1 MQGGGARDR
10 HAGSEPGGAPD
21 VAALRRG
28 AHERAV
34 ARARL
39 PFAGTVTD
47 SVHDG
52 VALRRYTPDR
62 RHPGAAVVF
71 LHGGYGLFGDLDLQ
85 DGWCRRTADT
95 LGVVVLS
102 VDYRLAPE
110 ASLDDAVADA
120 VAAVDL
126 LAREGFDRLYLDGDS
141 AGGAVAVL
149 AAVRTLHPLAGL
161 LLTNPNL
168 DLSLETYDDALPGG
182 PGRELSTYAMRAWTG
197 VDAADAPRL
206 HRSAR
211 GLPPTLVAV
220 GELDSLRP
228 EARELADVCR
238 RDGVPCRLVELPRA
252 GHGFVGTERA
262 GEVLAEAAAFL
273 SLG

>member
-1 MQGGGARDR
+1 MTPGPADPGS
-10 HAGSEPGGAPD
+10 AGLPD

-34 ARARL
+34 ARPRR
-39 PFAGTVTD
+39 PFAGAVTD
-47 SVHDG
+47 LATDG

-62 RHPGAAVVF
+62 RRPGAAVVF
-71 LHGGYGLFGDLDLQ
+71 LHGGYGLFGDLELQ
-85 DGWCRRTADT
+85 DGWCRRAAEA
-95 LGVVVLS
+95 LGVVVLA

-110 ASLDDAVADA
+110 ARLDDAVVDA
-120 VAAVDL
+120 LAALDL
-126 LAREGFDRLYLDGDS
+126 LAGDGFDRLYLDGDS

-149 AAVRTLHPLAGL
+149 AAARTAHPLAGL

-168 DLSLETYDDALPGG
+168 DLSLETYDDDLPGG

-197 VDAADAPRL
+197 IEPADAPRL
-206 HRSAR
+206 QRSAR

-228 EARELADVCR
+228 EARELADTCR
-238 RDGVPCRLVELPRA
+238 RDGVPCRLVELPGA
-252 GHGFVGTERA
+252 EHGFVGTERA
-262 GEVLAEAAAFL
+262 GTVLTEAAAFFGL
-273 SLG
+273 A

>member
-1 MQGGGARDR
+1 MTLEQHGG
-10 HAGSEPGGAPD
+10 PD

-28 AHERAV
+28 AHERAA
-34 ARARL
+34 ARPRH
-39 PFAGTVTD
+39 PFAGAVAD
-47 SVHDG
+47 LAHDG

-62 RHPGAAVVF
+62 RRPGAAAVF
-71 LHGGYGLFGDLDLQ
+71 LHGGYGLFGDLELQ
-85 DGWCRRTADT
+85 DGWCRRAAEA

-110 ASLDDAVADA
+110 ATLDDAVADA
-120 VAAVDL
+120 LAAVDL
-126 LAREGFDRLYLDGDS
+126 LAGEGFDRLYLDGDS

-149 AAVRTLHPLAGL
+149 AASRSARPLAGL

-182 PGRELSTYAMRAWTG
+182 PGRELSAYAMRAWTG
-197 VDAADAPRL
+197 VEPADAPRL

-211 GLPPTLVAV
+211 GLPPALVVV

-228 EARELADVCR
+228 EARELADACR
-238 RDGVPCRLVELPRA
+238 RDGVPCRLVELSGA
-252 GHGFVGTERA
+252 EHGFVGTERA
-262 GEVLAEAAAFL
+262 GEVLAEAATFFD
-273 SLG
+273 LG

>member
-1 MQGGGARDR
+1 MT
-10 HAGSEPGGAPD
+10 EGAPD
-21 VAALRRG
+21 VTALRRG

-34 ARARL
+34 ARPRR

-47 SVHDG
+47 RVPRG

-62 RHPGAAVVF
+62 RHPGAAAVF
-71 LHGGYGLFGDLDLQ
+71 LHGGYGLFGDLELQ
-85 DGWCRRTADT
+85 DAWCRRAAET
-95 LGVVVLS
+95 LRVVVLS

-110 ASLDDAVADA
+110 AALDDAVADA
-120 VAAVDL
+120 LAAVDL
-126 LAREGFDRLYLDGDS
+126 LADEGYDRLYLDGDS

-149 AAVRTLHPLAGL
+149 AAERAARPLAGL

-168 DLSLETYDDALPGG
+168 DLSLETYDDDLPGG
-182 PGRELSTYAMRAWTG
+182 PGRELSAFAMRAWTG
-197 VDAADAPRL
+197 VDPADAPRL

-228 EARELADVCR
+228 EARALADTCR
-238 RDGVPCRLVELPRA
+238 RDGVPCRLVELPGA
-252 GHGFVGTERA
+252 EHGFVGTEHA
-262 GEVLAEAAAFL
+262 GAVIAEAAAFL
-273 SLG
+273 GLG